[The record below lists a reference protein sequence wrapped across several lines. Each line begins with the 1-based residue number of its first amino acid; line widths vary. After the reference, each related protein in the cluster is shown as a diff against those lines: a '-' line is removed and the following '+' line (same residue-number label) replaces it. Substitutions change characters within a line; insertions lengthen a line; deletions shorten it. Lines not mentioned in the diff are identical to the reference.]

1 MQEQV
6 KEPVSMF
13 VLFARMFSIT
23 AKNLEKEFGEKGL
36 KVLEDSVKEFGI
48 ERGKDIAARAK
59 ANGKENTLENYLD
72 NYDMGRSE
80 EFGYDTVYKQD
91 GIHQDFHRCVFA
103 KTWMEASEE
112 KYGRIYCEN
121 IDPAIVEGYNE
132 NMECVHDHIM
142 YADGHCT
149 FCFRMKEN
157 NKK

>member
-1 MQEQV
+1 MKNNRLLRTLQKTVSEDEIFKLSNHTLPHISEFNRSVILEMLQDELLTQEEISEE
-6 KEPVSMF
+6 K
-13 VLFARMFSIT
+13 IT
-23 AKNLEKEFGEKGL
+23 AL
-36 KVLEDSVKEFGI
+36 K
-48 ERGKDIAARAK
+48 
-59 ANGKENTLENYLD
+59 NTLENYLD

-103 KTWMEASEE
+103 KTWMEAGEE

-121 IDPAIVEGYNE
+121 IDPAIAEGYNE